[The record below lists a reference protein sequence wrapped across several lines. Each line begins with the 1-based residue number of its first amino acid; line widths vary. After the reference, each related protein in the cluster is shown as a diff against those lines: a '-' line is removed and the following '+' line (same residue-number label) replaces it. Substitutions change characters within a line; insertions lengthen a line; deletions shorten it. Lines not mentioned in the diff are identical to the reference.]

1 MEDLDTI
8 EEIQVKEPDMW
19 AVIFHNDD
27 YTSMEFVMRV
37 LEQYFHKNKQ
47 EARRLTMEVHNE
59 GRSCVDVSTCDI
71 AETRSTLVMMEA
83 RKEEVPLL
91 VTVERA

>member
-27 YTSMEFVMRV
+27 YTTMEFVM
-37 LEQYFHKNKQ
+37 LMLKTHFHKSDD
-47 EARRLTMEVHNE
+47 EALRLTMEVHNA
-59 GRSCVDVSTCDI
+59 GRSCVDVTTHDLASTKVL
-71 AETRSTLVMMEA
+71 RVMMDA
-83 RKEEVPLL
+83 KKEECPLL